1 MLRHVYKAAVIG
13 CGRIGCGFDD
23 DPLRKVISTHATAYS
38 KNPKTSLYALCDLD
52 TTKLEKY
59 GKKYSITNLFVD
71 VDELLEKV
79 KPDVISIC
87 THQDTHE
94 EITLKAARSGVK
106 GIFCEKPIANTVSG
120 AKNMIE
126 ACKKNNVVLIID
138 HQRRFDPL
146 FTNVKKMIHDGH
158 LGTIRH
164 SVFYYTA
171 GIFNTGTHIIDL
183 MRYFFGDVVWVT
195 GRHSSAEY
203 SSTDPNIDG
212 TLSFKNG
219 AFGNIYALNVKDC
232 LIFEQD
238 ILGSKGRLRILHSGF
253 ETEYYGISDS
263 RYFNGYKEYEKTELP
278 FEIPQERQYMVN
290 GVNHMLD
297 CIEKK
302 TEPISSGTDGLRSLE
317 IILALIESA
326 NNSSK
331 ITYLSSGM
339 ENTI

>member
-1 MLRHVYKAAVIG
+1 M
-13 CGRIGCGFDD
+13 
-23 DPLRKVISTHATAYS
+23 ISTHATAYS
-38 KNPKTSLYALCDLD
+38 KNPRTSLDALCDLD
-52 TTKLEKY
+52 TAKLKKY

-71 VDELLEKV
+71 VDELLEKM

-87 THQDTHE
+87 THQDTHD

-106 GIFCEKPIANTVSG
+106 GIFCEKPIASTVSS
-120 AKNMIE
+120 AKNMIKV
-126 ACKKNNVVLIID
+126 CKEKNVVLMID

-146 FTNVKKMIHDGH
+146 YANIKKMIDCGH
-158 LGTIRH
+158 LGIIRH
-164 SVFYYTA
+164 SIFYYTA

-195 GRHSSAEY
+195 GRHSSIE
-203 SSTDPNIDG
+203 SSATDPNIDG
-212 TLSFKNG
+212 TLCFKNG
-219 AFGNIYALNVKDC
+219 VFGSIHVLNVRDC

-253 ETEYYGISDS
+253 EIEYYGIDNSK
-263 RYFNGYKEYEKTELP
+263 YFNGYREYEKMELP

-290 GVNHMLD
+290 GINHMLD

-302 TEPISSGTDGLRSLE
+302 TEPVSSGTDGLKSLE

-331 ITYLSSGM
+331 RTYLSSEM
-339 ENTI
+339 ESTI